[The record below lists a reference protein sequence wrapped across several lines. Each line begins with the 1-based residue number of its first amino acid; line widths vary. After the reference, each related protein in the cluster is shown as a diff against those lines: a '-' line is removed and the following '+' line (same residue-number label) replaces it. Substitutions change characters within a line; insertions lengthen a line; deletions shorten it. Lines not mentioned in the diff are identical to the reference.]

1 MQKVFFLRWAF
12 NDPSSHFFHNSKYL
26 RFFKPWSIFMVI
38 EGLSFGE
45 KIKKYQKQALTY
57 ISSDS

>member
-1 MQKVFFLRWAF
+1 MTPPAIFFTIQNIYVSSNPEAF
-12 NDPSSHFFHNSKYL
+12 
-26 RFFKPWSIFMVI
+26 FMVI